1 MQDLHQPD
9 GSNYA
14 GRGPGPARWR
24 KCRREITP
32 QGSENPA
39 WARELRPGAVSPPS
53 PGSRFRLRQG
63 YGGTSRS
70 WLRRATLACARSHLR
85 LAKPRTDPESLRAQS
100 VTYVLGINR
109 HLCDRNRPA
118 KDGGEAG
125 IRTLGTGLSPYN
137 GLANRRFRPLSHLT
151 GVRDERRG
159 YRTGGLDTQA
169 ALRKLPQGSQGLQQL
184 VAASLR
190 TRRGIDTS
198 RLSFFL
204 SEPAAG
210 AEPIASSAAFRT
222 LADAGSDGISSR

>member
-1 MQDLHQPD
+1 
-9 GSNYA
+9 
-14 GRGPGPARWR
+14 
-24 KCRREITP
+24 
-32 QGSENPA
+32 
-39 WARELRPGAVSPPS
+39 
-53 PGSRFRLRQG
+53 
-63 YGGTSRS
+63 
-70 WLRRATLACARSHLR
+70 
-85 LAKPRTDPESLRAQS
+85 
-100 VTYVLGINR
+100 
-109 HLCDRNRPA
+109 
-118 KDGGEAG
+118 
-125 IRTLGTGLSPYN
+125 
-137 GLANRRFRPLSHLT
+137 
-151 GVRDERRG
+151 VRDERRG